1 VLVSAEDGA
10 LVAPLSLAA
19 APLDVAGDSE
29 SSTQLS
35 FCPSTSQRRTQADVY
50 TK

>member
-10 LVAPLSLAA
+10 LVAPSLAA